1 MLVET
6 WLAIIEIFN
15 VTNAFFQKSVIMQF
29 NFLTAYFASTQKFIK
44 DHKMLLVSN
53 YEWLL
58 GTF

>member
-1 MLVET
+1 
-6 WLAIIEIFN
+6 
-15 VTNAFFQKSVIMQF
+15 MQF
-29 NFLTAYFASTQKFIK
+29 NLLTAYFASTQKFIK

>member
-15 VTNAFFQKSVIMQF
+15 VTNA
-29 NFLTAYFASTQKFIK
+29 FLTAYFASTQKFIK